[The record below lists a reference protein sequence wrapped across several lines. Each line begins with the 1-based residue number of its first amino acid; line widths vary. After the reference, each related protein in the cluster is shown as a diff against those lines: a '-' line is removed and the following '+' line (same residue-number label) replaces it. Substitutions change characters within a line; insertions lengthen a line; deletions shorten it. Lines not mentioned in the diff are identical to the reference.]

1 MKEISKSIK
10 ELYKPYYDEFA
21 APAKKIIRVLL
32 FVALFIFIGDYL
44 ATLLIQDWAGCQI
57 EEIAVNSG
65 WMFLK
70 ACLTGLTALFSYSM
84 YLWIRNKKNPFSF
97 PRKISWGGL
106 FFGFFSF
113 YLVGYIISTI
123 VVEICSGIQ
132 IEDLPAR
139 GGWMMFRSCFIGL
152 AALGARW
159 VYFILKRNDEEF

>member
-44 ATLLIQDWAGCQI
+44 ATLLVQDMAGCQI
-57 EEIAVNSG
+57 EAIAINSG
-65 WMFLK
+65 WILLK
-70 ACLTGLTALFSYSM
+70 ALLTGLTALFLYSL
-84 YLWIRNKKNPFSF
+84 YLWIRNKICPFKF
-97 PRKISWGGL
+97 PTKISWSGL
-106 FFGFFSF
+106 MLSF
-113 YLVGYIISTI
+113 IAFYIFGYIISAI
-123 VVEICSGIQ
+123 VVEIGSGVQ

-152 AALGARW
+152 SALGARW
-159 VYFILKRNDEEF
+159 CYFMLKRNDEEF